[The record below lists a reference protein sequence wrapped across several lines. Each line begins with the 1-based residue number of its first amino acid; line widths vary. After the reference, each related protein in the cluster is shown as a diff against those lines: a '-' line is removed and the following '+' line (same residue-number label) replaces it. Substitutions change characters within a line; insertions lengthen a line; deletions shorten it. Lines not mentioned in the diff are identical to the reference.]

1 MNTSGWGC
9 AYELALIEVIAYQ
22 HKLTHHLLEET
33 TTSEGTS
40 SVIATKY
47 FGENK
52 LEDNLGEGLDDKLEG
67 NHDDDICRT
76 IRRTI
81 GGQA

>member
-1 MNTSGWGC
+1 M
-9 AYELALIEVIAYQ
+9 IEVIAYQ

-52 LEDNLGEGLDDKLEG
+52 LEDNLGEDIDDKMEEEH
-67 NHDDDICRT
+67 NDDICRT
-76 IRRTI
+76 IWRMI